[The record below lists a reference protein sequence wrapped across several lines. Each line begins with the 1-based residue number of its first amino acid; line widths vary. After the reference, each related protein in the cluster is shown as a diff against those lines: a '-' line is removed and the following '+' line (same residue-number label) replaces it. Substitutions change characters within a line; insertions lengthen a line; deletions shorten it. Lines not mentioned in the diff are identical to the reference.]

1 MLRYAANCP
10 IIYFNDS
17 IFRINLY
24 LFRHINAKRLNPF
37 LLNQRLTSIINLPIQ
52 PHLSQP

>member
-24 LFRHINAKRLNPF
+24 LFGHINAQRLNPF
-37 LLNQRLTSIINLPIQ
+37 PLNQRLTSIINLTIQ